1 MSAARSHGG
10 SDNGH
15 SASIQIDPPAQ
26 PIASSATGMPFP
38 LPAHRPIYNDDD
50 EDSDE
55 DGPLLGASS
64 TTRGGRGPRHH
75 QLVDQDDDETG
86 QRRQSGEP
94 APFLYRLHDWLAD
107 HGTSKLAL
115 SCFFRQQTK
124 KFKPQSVVLTP
135 TRRCSSVLVVLVI
148 LELKSFWSNP
158 RSAKVSLPRWQTVL
172 KWAFILLNVVLVLG
186 LVGLSVRKQQESFSW
201 IFDFFD
207 KKEKVPRVVALRI
220 AKHCSDKNLFL
231 YVQLAPIGVALVRI
245 RGCVRSERQRVG
257 SIAVLVPPWAV
268 QELLLPSWPVHRK
281 STYPCVSFTPFLFSI
296 SQNKAQHLIRQRFID
311 ESAFFSH
318 FFALYFNILTSR
330 LEISLSVSTNRLM
343 RTMEATKSWST
354 STQRDL
360 AATLSVPS
368 L

>member
-1 MSAARSHGG
+1 MTTVIPPQFRSTHRRSPSPLQPLASLFLSLPTAPSTTTTTKTAMRTTLFWALLAPPEVAAVLV
-10 SDNGH
+10 
-15 SASIQIDPPAQ
+15 II
-26 PIASSATGMPFP
+26 SSLTKTMTR
-38 LPAHRPIYNDDD
+38 LDKDDKAAI
-50 EDSDE
+50 
-55 DGPLLGASS
+55 PLLSCIDFTIGSQTIGQVS
-64 TTRGGRGPRHH
+64 WLYFVLFDSKQKSLNVNQLYSH
-75 QLVDQDDDETG
+75 Q
-86 QRRQSGEP
+86 P
-94 APFLYRLHDWLAD
+94 AA
-107 HGTSKLAL
+107 
-115 SCFFRQQTK
+115 
-124 KFKPQSVVLTP
+124 VLP
-135 TRRCSSVLVVLVI
+135 VLVVLVI

-158 RSAKVSLPRWQTVL
+158 RSVKVSLPRWQTVL
-172 KWAFILLNVVLVLG
+172 KWTFILLNVVLVLG

-281 STYPCVSFTPFLFSI
+281 STYPCVSFTPSLFSI
-296 SQNKAQHLIRQRFID
+296 SQNKVQHLIRQRFID

-330 LEISLSVSTNRLM
+330 LEISISVSTNRLM